1 MRGQLLVKGAQISV
15 KLQGQ
20 KLRIFGQYVRD
31 VRHLGDAGV
40 RHLDDAPPPSKPLDS
55 LAQKFVLSYD
65 LENPKKCTSKGG
77 NALFQSAVETDRSGV

>member
-1 MRGQLLVKGAQISV
+1 MLYVYLAQGCVTHGQLLVKDARISV

-40 RHLDDAPPPSKPLDS
+40 RHLDGAPPPRNLLDS
-55 LAQKFVLSYD
+55 LAPNFAPSYD
-65 LENPKKCTSKGG
+65 L
-77 NALFQSAVETDRSGV
+77 